1 MTAKHKGFMG
11 RSHPRKFIPAKN
23 FPRKY
28 YFPLYE
34 QHYSFQCYNR
44 NIKSTSLRRSSVP
57 FLGRGVPSQINGR
70 MNILTPVPILLIRG
84 MRKACMKTLIGK
96 G

>member
-34 QHYSFQCYNR
+34 QHYSFQCY
-44 NIKSTSLRRSSVP
+44 SSVP
-57 FLGRGVPSQINGR
+57 FLGCGVQSQINGR

>member
-1 MTAKHKGFMG
+1 MK
-11 RSHPRKFIPAKN
+11 I
-23 FPRKY
+23 
-28 YFPLYE
+28 
-34 QHYSFQCYNR
+34 
-44 NIKSTSLRRSSVP
+44 RSSVP

-70 MNILTPVPILLIRG
+70 MNILTPIPILLIRG